1 MEVRLVTA
9 ASRGFFFSLAWIT
22 IGASPLTIAAS
33 LLTIAASPLT
43 IAALPLTIAASPL
56 TVAASPLTIAASPLT
71 IAASLPKKN
80 PSGTQGNGLP
90 EFLQN
95 LSRKFAHKIRDLC
108 RYSSTVPEFC
118 NVLWEKPV
126 ILAQLLLDLKIFVSH
141 DSSSSVCKKCARK
154 IVNCYKLFVE
164 LEKAFAVGCAVEEA
178 NESAPRT
185 PTRERFLLLPTVLA
199 NSSNHS
205 RAQRQYRMQVN
216 NMFMV
221 NFIFGP
227 SKANSWRRK
236 SRGTQRRL
244 LSKSIY

>member
-1 MEVRLVTA
+1 MVSYPGCQRVFFLSRVDYY
-9 ASRGFFFSLAWIT
+9 RGF
-22 IGASPLTIAAS
+22 AAHNRS
-33 LLTIAASPLT
+33 FAAHNRSFAT
-43 IAALPLTIAASPL
+43 HNRSFAAHNRSFAAHSRSF
-56 TVAASPLTIAASPLT
+56 AAHNRSFAAHNRSFAT
-71 IAASLPKKN
+71 KKN

-205 RAQRQYRMQVN
+205 RAQRQYRMQGKQHVHGK
-216 NMFMV
+216 FH
-221 NFIFGP
+221 IWSLE
-227 SKANSWRRK
+227 SKFVE
-236 SRGTQRRL
+236 T
-244 LSKSIY
+244 